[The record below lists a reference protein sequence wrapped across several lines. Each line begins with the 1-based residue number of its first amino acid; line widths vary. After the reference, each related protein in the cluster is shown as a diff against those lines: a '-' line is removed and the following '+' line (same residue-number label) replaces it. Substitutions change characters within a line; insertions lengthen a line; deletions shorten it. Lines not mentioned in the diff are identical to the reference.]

1 MIRENE
7 IFISVIR
14 DLLIFQFVNRAK
26 DPPCTT
32 LFAAVFLALR
42 DIPKTAAKE
51 TRVRAQTLNVIEIC
65 CRQLHTETGKA
76 IKLYYAMRLCA
87 CYNYPL
93 VLQKS
98 THHLKFSILF
108 LSCSELLNILT
119 LSICV
124 IYWEFDF

>member
-51 TRVRAQTLNVIEIC
+51 TT
-65 CRQLHTETGKA
+65 
-76 IKLYYAMRLCA
+76 
-87 CYNYPL
+87 
-93 VLQKS
+93 
-98 THHLKFSILF
+98 
-108 LSCSELLNILT
+108 LT
-119 LSICV
+119 LTIEDLAFNAV
-124 IYWEFDF
+124 FTPEDIR